1 MGTPKENVGER
12 AQGRAVQSPQAV
24 KETEGSDEVG
34 KKNRSMFSCNGNRR
48 RLFKESGVMRTGA
61 GKSRIKNEKSN
72 WIDEKIVP
80 GITILGEWLGT
91 ETKLKYESV
100 KKF

>member
-1 MGTPKENVGER
+1 MGIPEENVGER

-48 RLFKESGVMRTGA
+48 RLFKESGVVRTGA
-61 GKSRIKNEKSN
+61 GKSRIKNEKKQL
-72 WIDEKIVP
+72 D
-80 GITILGEWLGT
+80 
-91 ETKLKYESV
+91 
-100 KKF
+100 